1 MENSPSTHQAM
12 QQEMTIGRWM
22 FNPFVRIA
30 GPRSLVFGLAGI
42 AAAGLAAAGAGI
54 RFDGLLDVHAG
65 NEVALW
71 MPVVEGLVNWA
82 VFTLLLMVVALLFS
96 KSAVRLID
104 VAGTQAMARMPL
116 FLVAAICN
124 LPLIQDAFDGM
135 AAAVISGQ
143 LAGLPWG
150 ALATGILVTLAGV
163 VWMVAL
169 MWKAF
174 SISCNMKGGRAIALF
189 ILAVLLGEAA
199 TVYLTRQFI
208 V

>member
-1 MENSPSTHQAM
+1 MENSSSTHQEM
-12 QQEMTIGRWM
+12 QQEMTIGRWL

-30 GPRSLVFGLAGI
+30 GARSLIVGLAGI
-42 AAAGLAAAGAGI
+42 VVAGLAAAGAGI

-82 VFTLLLMVVALLFS
+82 VFTLLLVVVALLFS
-96 KSAVRLID
+96 KSAVRLVD

-116 FLVAAICN
+116 LLVAAICN
-124 LPLIQDAFDGM
+124 LPLIQDAFDRM
-135 AAAVISGQ
+135 AAVLLGIELEGNT
-143 LAGLPWG
+143 LTGLF
-150 ALATGILVTLAGV
+150 AGILVTLGGV

-174 SISCNMKGGRAIALF
+174 SVSCNMRGGRAIALF
-189 ILAVLLGEAA
+189 VLAVLLGEAA
-199 TVYLTRQFI
+199 TVYLTRY
-208 V
+208 VL

>member
-1 MENSPSTHQAM
+1 MENSPSAHQEM

-30 GPRSLVFGLAGI
+30 GPRSLVIGLAGI
-42 AAAGLAAAGAGI
+42 VAAGLAAAGAGI

-82 VFTLLLMVVALLFS
+82 VFTLLLMVAALLFS

-116 FLVAAICN
+116 LLVAAICN
-124 LPLIQDAFDGM
+124 LPFIQDAFDGM
-135 AAAVISGQ
+135 AAVLLGGELGATT
-143 LAGLPWG
+143 LTGLV
-150 ALATGILVTLAGV
+150 AGILVTLAGV

-174 SISCNMKGGRAIALF
+174 SISCNIRGGRAIALF
-189 ILAVLLGEAA
+189 ILALLLGEAA
-199 TVYLTRQFI
+199 TLYLTRH
-208 V
+208 VL

>member
-1 MENSPSTHQAM
+1 MENSPSTHQEM
-12 QQEMTIGRWM
+12 HQEMTIGRWL

-30 GPRSLVFGLAGI
+30 GARSLIVGLAGI
-42 AAAGLAAAGAGI
+42 VVAGLAAAGAGI

-82 VFTLLLMVVALLFS
+82 VFTLLLVVVALLFS

-104 VAGTQAMARMPL
+104 IAGAQAMARMPL
-116 FLVAAICN
+116 LLAAAICN

-135 AAAVISGQ
+135 AAVLLGGE
-143 LAGLPWG
+143 LDGNTLTGLV
-150 ALATGILVTLAGV
+150 AGILVTLGGV

-174 SISCNMKGGRAIALF
+174 SVSCNMRGGRAIALF

-199 TVYLTRQFI
+199 TLYLTRY
-208 V
+208 VL

>member
-1 MENSPSTHQAM
+1 MENSPSTHQEM
-12 QQEMTIGRWM
+12 QQEMTIGRWL

-30 GPRSLVFGLAGI
+30 GARSLIIGLAGI
-42 AAAGLAAAGAGI
+42 VVAGLAAAGAGI

-82 VFTLLLMVVALLFS
+82 VFTLLLVVVALLFS

-116 FLVAAICN
+116 LLVAAICN
-124 LPLIQDAFDGM
+124 LPLIQDAFDRM
-135 AAAVISGQ
+135 AAVLLGFE
-143 LAGLPWG
+143 LEGNTLTGLVAG
-150 ALATGILVTLAGV
+150 IVVTVGGV

-174 SISCNMKGGRAIALF
+174 SVSCNMRGGPAIALF

-199 TVYLTRQFI
+199 TLYLTRI
-208 V
+208 VL

>member
-1 MENSPSTHQAM
+1 M
-12 QQEMTIGRWM
+12 QQEMTIGRWL

-30 GPRSLVFGLAGI
+30 GARSLIVGLAGI
-42 AAAGLAAAGAGI
+42 VVAGLAAAGAGI

-71 MPVVEGLVNWA
+71 VPVVEGLVNWA
-82 VFTLLLMVVALLFS
+82 VFTLLLLVVALLFS
-96 KSAVRLID
+96 KSAVRPID

-116 FLVAAICN
+116 LLAAAICN
-124 LPLIQDAFDGM
+124 LPLIQDAFDRM
-135 AAAVISGQ
+135 AAVLLGFE
-143 LAGLPWG
+143 LEGNTLTGLV
-150 ALATGILVTLAGV
+150 AGILVTLGGV

-174 SISCNMKGGRAIALF
+174 SVSCNMRGGRAIALF

-199 TVYLTRQFI
+199 TLYLTRY
-208 V
+208 VL

>member
-1 MENSPSTHQAM
+1 MDNSPST
-12 QQEMTIGRWM
+12 QQEMTIGRWL

-30 GPRSLVFGLAGI
+30 GARSLVIGLSGI
-42 AAAGLAAAGAGI
+42 AGAGLVAAGAGI

-65 NEVALW
+65 YEVALW
-71 MPVVEGLVNWA
+71 MPVVDGLVNWA
-82 VFTLLLMVVALLFS
+82 VFTLLVVVAALLFS
-96 KSAVRLID
+96 KRAVRLID
-104 VAGTQAMARMPL
+104 IAGTQAMARTPL
-116 FLVAAICN
+116 LLVAAICN
-124 LPLIQDAFDGM
+124 LPWIQDTFDGT
-135 AAAVISGQ
+135 AAVLLGGE
-143 LAGLPWG
+143 LDGTTLTGLV
-150 ALATGILVTLAGV
+150 AVILVTLGGV

-174 SISCNMKGGRAIALF
+174 SISCNMRGGRAIALF